1 MISERIKYLGS
12 GNPNPHW
19 FHIAIFPVTAV
30 NPLKIRQYSLRNL
43 LCYRKNCLCETAST
57 CSAEF
62 LQRISVRKGAG
73 GLTPVKTDKPEEFV
87 KIQSTGNAG
96 SGSHCLREQYNYSQS
111 DLADKLG
118 IARTSVLAWE
128 NQTSVPAMKHI
139 VELAKLFRVS
149 TDYLLEVESRRT
161 LSLDGLTEDEISII
175 CSLLNYFD
183 TKNP

>member
-1 MISERIKYLGS
+1 MISEKIKY
-12 GNPNPHW
+12 
-19 FHIAIFPVTAV
+19 
-30 NPLKIRQYSLRNL
+30 
-43 LCYRKNCLCETAST
+43 
-57 CSAEF
+57 
-62 LQRISVRKGAG
+62 
-73 GLTPVKTDKPEEFV
+73 
-87 KIQSTGNAG
+87 
-96 SGSHCLREQYNYSQS
+96 LREQYNYSQS

-118 IARTSVLAWE
+118 IVRTSVLAWE